1 MTEYIEREALL
12 SKLTFENGRRIPEV
26 DVDNFPT
33 TVAIRD
39 VKKLIR
45 ELPAADV
52 APVVHGER
60 LKVETDY
67 LTRDL
72 LKRCSVCGYV
82 GVKPHGNYCQSCGAK
97 MQEAR

>member
-1 MTEYIEREALL
+1 MAEYIEREAIL

-52 APVVHGER
+52 SPAVHGQWIDDLQKGPVCSACGKAVWFWAHS
-60 LKVETDY
+60 LKP
-67 LTRDL
+67 
-72 LKRCSVCGYV
+72 
-82 GVKPHGNYCQSCGAK
+82 PHCPLCGAK

>member
-1 MTEYIEREALL
+1 MAEYIEREALL

-52 APVVHGER
+52 ATVVYGRWINDNAGVVCCSECGE
-60 LKVETDY
+60 EHEWEDY
-67 LTRDL
+67 RA
-72 LKRCSVCGYV
+72 S
-82 GVKPHGNYCQSCGAK
+82 YCDTCGAK
-97 MQEAR
+97 MKEAR

>member
-45 ELPAADV
+45 ELPAQKV
-52 APVVHGER
+52 TPVVYGRWICLEDEIG
-60 LKVETDY
+60 LFSCS
-67 LTRDL
+67 
-72 LKRCSVCGYV
+72 RCDHKILRAAC
-82 GVKPHGNYCQSCGAK
+82 NYCPSCGAK
-97 MQEAR
+97 MEKAR